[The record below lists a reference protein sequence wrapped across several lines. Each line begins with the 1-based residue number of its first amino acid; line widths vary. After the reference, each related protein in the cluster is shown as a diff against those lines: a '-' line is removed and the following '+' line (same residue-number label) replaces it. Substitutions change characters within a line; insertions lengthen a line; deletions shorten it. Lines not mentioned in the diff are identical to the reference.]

1 MRPNCSSGADAPP
14 NACPTAC
21 RAQIPLI
28 AISQIPW
35 VKRNPTVGNMSFWVG
50 LFIGFPMLNIG
61 CVAQLRH
68 GHGWQRG

>member
-1 MRPNCSSGADAPP
+1 MPR
-14 NACPTAC
+14 

-61 CVAQLRH
+61 CVVSTTTPASVRH
-68 GHGWQRG
+68 RLTSRTPASYILF